1 MRILSQRIY
10 KGVGFLR
17 VLPVDEDDFWHL
29 YNLITIGDLVK
40 TSTYRKIVKE
50 GIKSI
55 YSFRINWIQDI
66 REKKN
71 YPVIKSL

>member
-50 GIKSI
+50 GIIS
-55 YSFRINWIQDI
+55 YSFRINWIKDI

-71 YPVIKSL
+71 YPVIEGL

>member
-50 GIKSI
+50 GMISY
-55 YSFRINWIQDI
+55 YSFRINWFKDI

-71 YPVIKSL
+71 YIVT

>member
-50 GIKSI
+50 GI
-55 YSFRINWIQDI
+55 R
-66 REKKN
+66 KN
-71 YPVIKSL
+71 